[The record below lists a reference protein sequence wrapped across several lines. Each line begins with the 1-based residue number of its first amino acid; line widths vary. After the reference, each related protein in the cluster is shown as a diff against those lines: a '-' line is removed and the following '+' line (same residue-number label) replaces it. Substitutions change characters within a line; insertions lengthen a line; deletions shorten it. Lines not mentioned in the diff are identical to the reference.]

1 MMITP
6 KQSCFSGRSMK
17 SFIDEMLLKDALT
30 CDVCEA
36 PINAIRSVEDT
47 DVLNGASAVFNATSV
62 SSGCKN
68 VLFVDKSN
76 QSFILSRMSA
86 AKEVLA
92 RVGLY
97 TYICIVTVA

>member
-1 MMITP
+1 MTP
-6 KQSCFSGRSMK
+6 YRAKLR
-17 SFIDEMLLKDALT
+17 T
-30 CDVCEA
+30 PVCEA

-97 TYICIVTVA
+97 TYICIVAVA